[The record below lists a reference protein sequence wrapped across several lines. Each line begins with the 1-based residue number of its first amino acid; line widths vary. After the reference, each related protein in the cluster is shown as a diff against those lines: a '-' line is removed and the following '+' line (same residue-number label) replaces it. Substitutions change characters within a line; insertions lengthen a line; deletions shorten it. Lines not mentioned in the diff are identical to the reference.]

1 MNKMNKLSFHHIGKP
16 IDLEEIKD
24 HPETKYSPLFDMY
37 SLDVKN
43 SLSMP
48 IELHG
53 FGPDCR
59 LDPIIQKEAHVA
71 FTVDNIELAL
81 KGQEIIMP
89 LYQPFA
95 GYRCAM
101 ILVNQQPIELIESS
115 LSESQIWGD
124 GIFKDSILYPQ
135 S

>member
-48 IELHG
+48 IELHKK
-53 FGPDCR
+53 
-59 LDPIIQKEAHVA
+59 LMLLLQSI
-71 FTVDNIELAL
+71 T
-81 KGQEIIMP
+81 
-89 LYQPFA
+89 
-95 GYRCAM
+95 
-101 ILVNQQPIELIESS
+101 
-115 LSESQIWGD
+115 LS
-124 GIFKDSILYPQ
+124 
-135 S
+135 

>member
-48 IELHG
+48 IELHA
-53 FGPDCR
+53 FGPIVV
-59 LDPIIQKEAHVA
+59 LIQ
-71 FTVDNIELAL
+71 
-81 KGQEIIMP
+81 
-89 LYQPFA
+89 
-95 GYRCAM
+95 
-101 ILVNQQPIELIESS
+101 S
-115 LSESQIWGD
+115 
-124 GIFKDSILYPQ
+124 FKKKLMLLLQSITLN
-135 S
+135 